1 MLYSDQEKQ
10 VMSRFQKFSDIKKE
24 ALKNPKIKAA
34 YDDLEPEYRLAESMI
49 KARLA
54 KKLTQEQLAVK
65 AGVTQTTIAR
75 LESGTN
81 NPTIA
86 TVSRVAS
93 ALGKELKLVSA

>member
-1 MLYSDQEKQ
+1 MN
-10 VMSRFQKFSDIKKE
+10 RFQKFSDVKKQ
-24 ALKNPKIKAA
+24 ALKDPAVKAA
-34 YDDLEPEYRLAESMI
+34 YDVLEPEYKLAESMI

-54 KKLTQEQLAVK
+54 NKLTQEELATK

-93 ALGKELKLVSA
+93 VLGKELKLVGSN

>member
-1 MLYSDQEKQ
+1 
-10 VMSRFQKFSDIKKE
+10 MSRFQKFSDIKKQ
-24 ALKNPKIKAA
+24 ALKDPAVKAA
-34 YDDLEPEYRLAESMI
+34 YDALEPEYKMAESMI

-54 KKLTQEQLAVK
+54 NKLTQEELAAK

-86 TVSRVAS
+86 TISRVAS
-93 ALGKELKLVSA
+93 VLGKELRLVGIAQ

>member
-1 MLYSDQEKQ
+1 
-10 VMSRFQKFSDIKKE
+10 MSRFQKFSDIKKE